1 MDTVGIIGAGVMG
14 RAAAGKL
21 IEAGHHLLVYEI
33 LPESLQKILDLGAEQ
48 AASPVDLA
56 ARVRT
61 VLMFLPGP
69 EEVTDC
75 VLGGQGLLSA
85 PSSELVIVDLSTI
98 DPETTRHLAN
108 VTASRDVGYLDA
120 PVLGRPGSVGQWA
133 LPVGGKEEDLE
144 RVRPVLQALAAKIF
158 WIGASG
164 MGHQLK
170 LLNQLMFGAINAMT
184 AEMMA
189 LTSFLGL
196 EPKLLYET
204 ITASQ
209 AGTVSNLFKELGAR
223 IAEDRYD
230 NPTFTIDLLVK
241 DVRLASRMALG
252 HGAPLLLTRTVEFMN
267 ELAQARGLGSRDT
280 AVMWKEVK
288 RLWEK
293 KG

>member
-1 MDTVGIIGAGVMG
+1 METVGIVGAGVMG

-21 IEAGHHLLVYEI
+21 MEAGHHLLVYEI
-33 LPESLQKILDLGAEQ
+33 ISESLEKILRLGTEQ
-48 AASPVDLA
+48 AASPADLA

-61 VLMFLPGP
+61 VLLFLPGP
-69 EEVTDC
+69 SEVIDT
-75 VLGGQGLLSA
+75 VLGEQGLLSA
-85 PSSELVIVDLSTI
+85 PSPGLVIVDLSTI
-98 DPETTRHLAN
+98 DPETTRHLAGIA
-108 VTASRDVGYLDA
+108 ASRGVGYLDA

-144 RVRPVLQALAAKIF
+144 RARPVLEALAGKIF
-158 WIGASG
+158 RIGDSG

-189 LTSFLGL
+189 LASFLGL

-230 NPTFTIDLLVK
+230 NPTFTVDLLVK
-241 DVRLASRMALG
+241 DVRLASRMAAG

-267 ELAQARGLGSRDT
+267 EMAQARGLGSRDT
-280 AVMWKEVK
+280 AAMWKEVR

-293 KG
+293 K